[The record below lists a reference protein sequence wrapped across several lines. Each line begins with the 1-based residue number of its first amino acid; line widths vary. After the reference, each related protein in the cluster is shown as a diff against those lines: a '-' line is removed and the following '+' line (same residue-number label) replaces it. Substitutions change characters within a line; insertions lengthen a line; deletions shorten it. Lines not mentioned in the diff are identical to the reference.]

1 MNQESKVINVHLEK
15 RENKDYLVF
24 GFEEA
29 AEVCLN
35 DDESQNN
42 LKSIFV
48 KLLTEI
54 TKYPIELQFLEK
66 PEYKTGLYIDVCKEY
81 IKDLEKVQFEKS
93 TTKVIKNIDGKFYNE
108 LDNMVEILSN
118 HIVSP
123 VRFDKAIKLME
134 EEKVD
139 TFVEI
144 GPGKTLTGFIKKEL
158 NNINTI
164 NIYDVESLENAIK
177 ILKEGEK

>member
-24 GFEEA
+24 GFEEV

-66 PEYKTGLYIDVCKEY
+66 LHIP
-81 IKDLEKVQFEKS
+81 Q
-93 TTKVIKNIDGKFYNE
+93 E
-108 LDNMVEILSN
+108 LRIRSRGTERHSASN
-118 HIVSP
+118 
-123 VRFDKAIKLME
+123 
-134 EEKVD
+134 
-139 TFVEI
+139 
-144 GPGKTLTGFIKKEL
+144 
-158 NNINTI
+158 
-164 NIYDVESLENAIK
+164 
-177 ILKEGEK
+177 

>member
-1 MNQESKVINVHLEK
+1 MHFMIGRIFMNQESKVINVHLEK

-24 GFEEA
+24 GFEEV

-66 PEYKTGLYIDVCKEY
+66 LVDC
-81 IKDLEKVQFEKS
+81 LEKCL
-93 TTKVIKNIDGKFYNE
+93 ICR
-108 LDNMVEILSN
+108 
-118 HIVSP
+118 HIR
-123 VRFDKAIKLME
+123 RFAD
-134 EEKVD
+134 
-139 TFVEI
+139 
-144 GPGKTLTGFIKKEL
+144 
-158 NNINTI
+158 
-164 NIYDVESLENAIK
+164 
-177 ILKEGEK
+177 

>member
-1 MNQESKVINVHLEK
+1 MGFAKPIEQYLFSNLLIRIHVFMYLKDIIRGRIFMNQESKVINVHLEK

-24 GFEEA
+24 GFEEV

-81 IKDLEKVQFEKS
+81 IKDLNKEITNVRKNMPEK
-93 TTKVIKNIDGKFYNE
+93 
-108 LDNMVEILSN
+108 
-118 HIVSP
+118 
-123 VRFDKAIKLME
+123 
-134 EEKVD
+134 
-139 TFVEI
+139 
-144 GPGKTLTGFIKKEL
+144 
-158 NNINTI
+158 
-164 NIYDVESLENAIK
+164 
-177 ILKEGEK
+177 LKMQ

>member
-1 MNQESKVINVHLEK
+1 MGFAKPIEEYLFSNLLIRIHVFMYLKDIIRGRIFMNQESKVINVHLEK

-24 GFEEA
+24 GFEEV

-81 IKDLEKVQFEKS
+81 IKDLNKEITNVRKNMPEK
-93 TTKVIKNIDGKFYNE
+93 
-108 LDNMVEILSN
+108 L
-118 HIVSP
+118 
-123 VRFDKAIKLME
+123 
-134 EEKVD
+134 
-139 TFVEI
+139 
-144 GPGKTLTGFIKKEL
+144 
-158 NNINTI
+158 
-164 NIYDVESLENAIK
+164 K
-177 ILKEGEK
+177 IQ

>member
-1 MNQESKVINVHLEK
+1 MNQESKAINVHLEK

-24 GFEEA
+24 GFEEV

-54 TKYPIELQFLEK
+54 TKYPVELQFLEN

-81 IKDLEKVQFEKS
+81 IKDF
-93 TTKVIKNIDGKFYNE
+93 
-108 LDNMVEILSN
+108 
-118 HIVSP
+118 
-123 VRFDKAIKLME
+123 
-134 EEKVD
+134 
-139 TFVEI
+139 
-144 GPGKTLTGFIKKEL
+144 
-158 NNINTI
+158 
-164 NIYDVESLENAIK
+164 
-177 ILKEGEK
+177 

>member
-1 MNQESKVINVHLEK
+1 MHFMIGRIFMNQESKVINVHLEK

-24 GFEEA
+24 GFEEV

-66 PEYKTGLYIDVCKEY
+66 PEYKTV
-81 IKDLEKVQFEKS
+81 
-93 TTKVIKNIDGKFYNE
+93 TH
-108 LDNMVEILSN
+108 EICCN
-118 HIVSP
+118 FNKCCFI
-123 VRFDKAIKLME
+123 FDKIQ
-134 EEKVD
+134 KV
-139 TFVEI
+139 
-144 GPGKTLTGFIKKEL
+144 
-158 NNINTI
+158 
-164 NIYDVESLENAIK
+164 
-177 ILKEGEK
+177 

>member
-1 MNQESKVINVHLEK
+1 MIGRIFMNQESKVINVYLEK

-24 GFEEA
+24 GFEEV

-54 TKYPIELQFLEK
+54 TKNPVELQFFEK

-81 IKDLEKVQFEKS
+81 IKDLNKEINKV
-93 TTKVIKNIDGKFYNE
+93 VISYAMIKMLLLGRYTANENKLTEEDFIEVLYVFSRVIEHKPGFLNRLYNGIKE
-108 LDNMVEILSN
+108 AGYDKIAYITILV
-118 HIVSP
+118 H
-123 VRFDKAIKLME
+123 
-134 EEKVD
+134 
-139 TFVEI
+139 
-144 GPGKTLTGFIKKEL
+144 
-158 NNINTI
+158 
-164 NIYDVESLENAIK
+164 
-177 ILKEGEK
+177 

>member
-1 MNQESKVINVHLEK
+1 MGFAKPIEQYLFGNQIHVFMYLKDIIRGRIFMNQESKVINVHLEK

-24 GFEEA
+24 GFEEV

-81 IKDLEKVQFEKS
+81 IKDLNKEITNVRKNMPEK
-93 TTKVIKNIDGKFYNE
+93 
-108 LDNMVEILSN
+108 L
-118 HIVSP
+118 
-123 VRFDKAIKLME
+123 
-134 EEKVD
+134 
-139 TFVEI
+139 
-144 GPGKTLTGFIKKEL
+144 
-158 NNINTI
+158 
-164 NIYDVESLENAIK
+164 K
-177 ILKEGEK
+177 IQ

>member
-1 MNQESKVINVHLEK
+1 MHFMIGRIFMNQESKVINVYLEK

-24 GFEEA
+24 GFEEV

-54 TKYPIELQFLEK
+54 TKNPVELQFLEK

-81 IKDLEKVQFEKS
+81 IKDLNKEITNVR
-93 TTKVIKNIDGKFYNE
+93 KNRLNHKFCGISDSSRSSVGSYRIASERNIRHQ
-108 LDNMVEILSN
+108 DIR
-118 HIVSP
+118 IP
-123 VRFDKAIKLME
+123 VCE
-134 EEKVD
+134 E
-139 TFVEI
+139 
-144 GPGKTLTGFIKKEL
+144 
-158 NNINTI
+158 
-164 NIYDVESLENAIK
+164 S
-177 ILKEGEK
+177 

>member
-1 MNQESKVINVHLEK
+1 MNQESKAINVHLEK

-24 GFEEA
+24 GFEEV

-54 TKYPIELQFLEK
+54 TKYPVELQFLEN

-81 IKDLEKVQFEKS
+81 IKDLNKEIMNVRKNMPKTANGCF
-93 TTKVIKNIDGKFYNE
+93 TKLFACMIRQMNFTHMKNIIPQQR
-108 LDNMVEILSN
+108 M
-118 HIVSP
+118 P
-123 VRFDKAIKLME
+123 VNLQNCLA
-134 EEKVD
+134 
-139 TFVEI
+139 
-144 GPGKTLTGFIKKEL
+144 
-158 NNINTI
+158 
-164 NIYDVESLENAIK
+164 
-177 ILKEGEK
+177 